1 MTKRHRTC
9 RVSSQQPC
17 QDAKG
22 SFLVDF
28 KSYYPFCDYKCT
40 VKLWLWPVEHQGT
53 HCKYI
58 RNPRKSTHLPNIAW
72 HDLRPKMLA
81 GLQSW
86 TSELQCQLKLSILNP
101 ALLAAQAACHAGLP
115 SQRRSAAQGQ
125 HPSASGCCT
134 GAGTGSGSGTRSA
147 AQSSGPHGAGRRQ
160 HAKGLKTVEVAILDP
175 PGLSRLVGDQWSNSD
190 EWLMIGVSDMSTFCP
205 IAKVHS
211 CRPTR
216 APKASRHEKPWPA
229 KRTGPRQSPEPHT
242 AEMTEGE
249 QDEWCTREKGCPV
262 TPQKEKHVDLRR
274 LEVIQMSDPWIFSN
288 KNSPKILWGKHANRS
303 FYLPTK
309 LSPLPHIQ
317 LQLWQDA
324 LQLREST

>member
-17 QDAKG
+17 QDGKD
-22 SFLVDF
+22 SRFYIVF

-115 SQRRSAAQGQ
+115 SQCRSAAQGQ

-134 GAGTGSGSGTRSA
+134 GAGTGSGSGTCSA

-160 HAKGLKTVEVAILDP
+160 HAKGLKTVDVAILDP
-175 PGLSRLVGDQWSNSD
+175 PGLSRLVGDQW
-190 EWLMIGVSDMSTFCP
+190 WMIDDWRFGYV
-205 IAKVHS
+205 AKVHS

-229 KRTGPRQSPEPHT
+229 KRTGPRRSPEPHT

-274 LEVIQMSDPWIFSN
+274 LEVIQMSDPWIFPN
-288 KNSPKILWGKHANRS
+288 KNSPKRLWGKHVPQL
-303 FYLPTK
+303 LPSHQT
-309 LSPLPHIQ
+309 LPLPHIQ